1 MARIGNAAGRARRGS
16 ACRGFVVAADCALQ
30 PRRYGLP
37 ARVRRC
43 SASAWAALAKQRRG
57 ARAGQDAD
65 RQDAGA
71 PRSRQ
76 LRAHPVHARSGA
88 RRPDGHAHLQPEERA
103 HNCFGTWVPALP
115 QGSDQGV
122 LDDAEHSCR
131 VQADTPLQRSTPRGS
146 RRSALRSF
154 GFALL
159 ASPFWLRSSAR
170 KACGRVG
177 RACNCATSTAARAP
191 EQLLRSRHCCAVGY
205 SATALMAGPSTSAHR
220 RSTRPASGHG
230 SADRRPAWCYPSC
243 PPRSLQCGGPGH
255 QVGTASAGSASS
267 RR

>member
-1 MARIGNAAGRARRGS
+1 MARIGNAAGRARWRS

-30 PRRYGLP
+30 PCRYGLP

-43 SASAWAALAKQRRG
+43 SASAWAALAGRRRG

-65 RQDAGA
+65 RQVAGA
-71 PRSRQ
+71 YRSRQ

-88 RRPDGHAHLQPEERA
+88 RRPDRHAHLQPEERA

-131 VQADTPLQRSTPRGS
+131 VQADTPLQRSTARIEQTQ
-146 RRSALRSF
+146 R
-154 GFALL
+154 
-159 ASPFWLRSSAR
+159 ASLFRLRSSAR

-177 RACNCATSTAARAP
+177 RACNFATSTAARAA
-191 EQLLRSRHCCAVGY
+191 EQFLRSRHCCAVGY

-255 QVGTASAGSASS
+255 QLGTASAGSASS